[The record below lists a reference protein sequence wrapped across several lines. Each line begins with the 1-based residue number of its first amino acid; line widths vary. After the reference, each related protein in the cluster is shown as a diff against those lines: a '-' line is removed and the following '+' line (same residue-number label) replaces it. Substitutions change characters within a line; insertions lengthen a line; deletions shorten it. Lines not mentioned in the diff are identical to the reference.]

1 MLFRVFA
8 FTIINFMLLGSAF
21 GTTYI
26 RDYTYTASEADSKI
40 SSRVIAL
47 DQVKTILLQEIGT
60 HIRQTITIKQSSNVS
75 GTYASDDIE
84 AITAGLTKVEILEE
98 KWNGITYYLKA
109 KIDADTD
116 KVLNALDEFK
126 KSNDEAV
133 NQQMENFRA
142 NQKELKKAREE
153 IDRLKYKLSTAT
165 TEKQKHQVY
174 TDYQDTVESM
184 SASEMVDKGYD
195 YAEAGRHDKAFP
207 LYKKAADL
215 GNALALNN
223 LGDMYLKA
231 YFVKKDYYKAV
242 RLFREAADKG
252 SALAQ
257 SNLGFMY
264 LKGYGIDQNYNEAVR
279 LFRQASA
286 ENIALAD
293 SNLGYMYLQGYGVNK
308 DYDEAVRLFRKAES
322 KGNTLALTNLGFM
335 YLMGNGVNKNY
346 TEAVR
351 LFKLAANQGHALGK
365 SNLGYMYLNGFGVT
379 ENIAKAKS
387 LFQEACDGGNQL
399 GCSNLKIDAFK

>member
-8 FTIINFMLLGSAF
+8 FLIINFMLLNSAYS
-21 GTTYI
+21 TTYI

-60 HIRQTITIKQSSNVS
+60 HIRQTITIKQSTNSS
-75 GTYASDDIE
+75 GTYASDDVE

-98 KWNGITYYLKA
+98 KWNGITYFLKA

-116 KVLNALDEFK
+116 KVLNALEEFK
-126 KSNDEAV
+126 KSNDEAS

-153 IDRLKYKLSTAT
+153 IDRLKYKLTTAT
-165 TEKQKHQVY
+165 TDKQKREVL
-174 TDYQDTVESM
+174 TDYQDTVESL
-184 SASEMVDKGYD
+184 SASEMVDKGFD
-195 YAEAGRHDKAFP
+195 YAEAGRHDKAYP

-223 LGDMYLKA
+223 LGDMYLKGR
-231 YFVKKDYYKAV
+231 FVKKDYYKAV
-242 RLFREAADKG
+242 GLFRTAVEKG
-252 SALAQ
+252 NALAQ

-264 LKGYGIDQNYNEAVR
+264 LKGYGVDKNYNEAVR
-279 LFRQASA
+279 LFRKASS
-286 ENIALAD
+286 ESIALAD
-293 SNLGYMYLQGYGVNK
+293 SNLGYMYLMGYGLNK
-308 DYDEAVRLFRKAES
+308 NYDEAVRLFRKAES

-335 YLMGNGVNKNY
+335 YLMGNGVRKDY
-346 TEAVR
+346 DEAVR
-351 LFKLAANQGHALGK
+351 LFRLASNQGHALGK
-365 SNLGYMYLNGFGVT
+365 SNLGYMYLNGFGVS
-379 ENIAKAKS
+379 ENLAKAKS
-387 LFQEACDGGNQL
+387 LFQEACNGGNQL
-399 GCSNLKIDAFK
+399 GCNNLKIDAFK